1 MVKPQNVPKP
11 HMKHTPYDGSSKP
24 FTIGLTQLDPDRW
37 IEPDE
42 ALDFYLSEKARL
54 LAADRGSVF
63 AAEAGTENAQR
74 ELLDFLTD
82 YLPHRYPQVYRREN
96 GAIIAGSRRVEL
108 DDDVPL
114 VTAGSL
120 IQDDLAIMERKDGE
134 WRLTAAYVAFPSSW
148 SLGEKFG
155 RSLDEIHAPVP
166 GFEAGSRNAD
176 LIARMFDNLSPARFV
191 ERFNWAVN
199 VDGALHLSKPK
210 SEGIGAE
217 AVRLTE
223 GSTFIRVE
231 RQTLRKLPRSGAI
244 VFTIRIY
251 SDPLAALRNRPDAA
265 ALARAF
271 IEQLGELTLPQA
283 AYKGL
288 VSKREAL
295 ISALLSIAG

>member
-1 MVKPQNVPKP
+1 MVKLQKVPNS

-42 ALDFYLSEKARL
+42 ALDFYLREKTRL
-54 LAADRGSVF
+54 LAANRHDVF
-63 AAEAGTENAQR
+63 AAEAGTEAAQR

-82 YLPHRYPQVYRREN
+82 YLPRRYGEIYRRAN
-96 GAIIAGSRRVEL
+96 GAMIVGGRRVAL
-108 DDDVPL
+108 DDDAPL
-114 VTAGSL
+114 VVAGSL
-120 IQDDLAIMERKDGE
+120 IQDDLAILERKDGE

-155 RSLDEIHAPVP
+155 RSMDEIHAPVP
-166 GFEAGSRNAD
+166 GFEAGSRNAG
-176 LIARMFDNLSPARFV
+176 LISRMFDNLSPARFV
-191 ERFNWAVN
+191 ERFNWSVN
-199 VDGALHLSKPK
+199 VDGALHLPKPK
-210 SEGIGAE
+210 TEGIGAE
-217 AVRLTE
+217 AITLTE
-223 GSTFIRVE
+223 DGTFIRVE
-231 RQTLRKLPRSGAI
+231 RQTLRKLPRTGAI

-265 ALARAF
+265 TLARSF
-271 IEQLGELTLPQA
+271 IEQLGELTLPET

-295 ISALLSIAG
+295 IAALLSIAG